1 MGYHLL
7 RLSSQIY
14 KVWHWHRD
22 WDTDRVQTIKSV
34 FLYPSAKCQK
44 RLTLSKTGTNYNSI
58 NLFLW
63 HFCGYFRLYVE
74 NTFLPRGKERQR
86 LHVHISLFLFSSTKN
101 AVAGTSFWF
110 WQICQLTCVWHNITS
125 QSSRWE
131 TSQCSQYA
139 VPLLLCEFTWIFFWN
154 LWQVEWMIILLR
166 CHILLENCRPCCSG
180 RATRCQDLLVTA
192 QHFIPFFLTP
202 HILRHCPAFLIVSH
216 VYWSQHT
223 HTWIKKRCRSMDE
236 SFLKPKAWRK

>member
-1 MGYHLL
+1 M
-7 RLSSQIY
+7 SKKI
-14 KVWHWHRD
+14 D
-22 WDTDRVQTIKSV
+22 
-34 FLYPSAKCQK
+34 
-44 RLTLSKTGTNYNSI
+44 TLSKTGTNYNSI

-110 WQICQLTCVWHNITS
+110 WQICQLTCVWHNITR
-125 QSSRWE
+125 QSSHWE

-180 RATRCQDLLVTA
+180 RATRCQNLLVTA

-223 HTWIKKRCRSMDE
+223 HTDQKEMQIYGWIISKTQSWAEITEIRWKQ
-236 SFLKPKAWRK
+236 